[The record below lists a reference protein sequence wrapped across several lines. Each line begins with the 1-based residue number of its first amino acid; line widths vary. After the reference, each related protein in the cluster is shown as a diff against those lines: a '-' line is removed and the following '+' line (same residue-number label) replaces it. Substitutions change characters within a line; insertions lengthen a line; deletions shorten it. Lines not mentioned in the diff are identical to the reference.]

1 MPNDAVTVAYVH
13 PNEITHSWQQ
23 SLLGLLQHDLS
34 NHARVARGGWLAVR
48 CYGSDG
54 IAGARET
61 AVAQFLAE
69 KDADWLFWID
79 TDMGFAPDTVDRL
92 LEVADPVERPIV
104 GALCFAQKQHGPD
117 GLGGWHT
124 SLVPTIYD
132 WTTVESGESGF
143 LSRADYPVNTLVRC
157 AGTGSACILIHRSV
171 LERMV
176 EQFKTCYTRV
186 PNPTAGGRLLG
197 EDLSFCMRAG
207 AMSLPVFVH
216 TGVRTTHFKPS
227 WLSEQDF
234 WRRVRPEPADEHV
247 AVIVP
252 VMKRPQNAGP
262 FMRSLRA
269 STGLARVFAVAD
281 ADDTDTAKAWCAA
294 GAEVLVMPE
303 ADRAGTFAE
312 KANYGYRC
320 ITSAPTKLVSLRSAA
335 SEEAGAAFM
344 EQFEEQLAS
353 APYPVVLAPP
363 PAAVHDGALPKWLFI
378 VGDDVQFH
386 AGWLDHAQHTAK
398 ATGADVV
405 GTNDLGN
412 PRVISGEHATH
423 LLISLAYIEQQ
434 GASWDGPGVV
444 CHEGY
449 RHWYV
454 DDEIVTAA
462 KQRGVWASSL
472 GSIVEHMHPLF
483 GKADDDEVYRIGQRR
498 SGRDAAVFRD
508 RLKASLEVS
517 SAS

>member
-1 MPNDAVTVAYVH
+1 MPGDAVTVAYVH

-34 NHARVARGGWLAVR
+34 HQGRVARGGWLAVR

-132 WTTVESGESGF
+132 WTTVESGEAGF
-143 LSRADYPVNTLVRC
+143 LSRLDYPVNTLLRC
-157 AGTGSACILIHRSV
+157 AGTGSACVLIHRSV

-176 EQFKTCYTRV
+176 EQFKTCYSRV

-207 AMSLPVFVH
+207 AMNVPVFVH

-234 WRRVRPEPADEHV
+234 WRQVRPEPADEQV
-247 AVIVP
+247 AVVVP
-252 VMKRPQNAGP
+252 VMLRPQNAGP

-269 STGLARVFAVAD
+269 STGLATVFAVAD
-281 ADDTDTAKAWCAA
+281 ESDVDTVAAWEAT
-294 GAEVLVMPE
+294 GVRVLPVDFG
-303 ADRAGTFAE
+303 DRAGTFAE
-312 KANYGYRC
+312 KVNH
-320 ITSAPTKLVSLRSAA
+320 AA
-335 SEEAGAAFM
+335 KHLHE
-344 EQFEEQLAS
+344 
-353 APYPVVLAPP
+353 
-363 PAAVHDGALPKWLFI
+363 DWRWLFI
-378 VGDDVQFH
+378 TGDDVQFH
-386 AGWLDHAQHTAK
+386 PGWLDHVLHTARLCE
-398 ATGADVV
+398 ASVV

-412 PRVISGEHATH
+412 PRVTAGEHGTH
-423 LLISLAYIEQQ
+423 LLISRRYIVEQ

-454 DDEIVTAA
+454 DDEIVTVA
-462 KQRGVWASSL
+462 KQRGTWASSL
-472 GSIVEHMHPLF
+472 GSVVEHMHPLF
-483 GKADDDEVYRIGQRR
+483 GKGTDDEVYRIGQRR
-498 SGRDAAVFRD
+498 SGRDAALFRD
-508 RLKASLEVS
+508 RLKLASQEAPD
-517 SAS
+517 AS